1 MPELRKDPV
10 LGRWIIISKERRK
23 RPTDF
28 LIEKPQV
35 GGGFCPLCP
44 GNESTTPPEV
54 LAYRSGFEQR
64 KNDSNWLLRV
74 VPNKYPALVIEG
86 GLGKEGEGLYDRM
99 NGIGAHEVVIE
110 SPNHEESFSALP
122 PEKMVYVLRA
132 FKERITDLSRDPR
145 FKYVMI
151 FKNHGKAAGASLEH
165 SHSQLIALPILP
177 RMIVSELAG
186 ALSYYRYKERC
197 IFCDIIRQEIQQ
209 NVRVVCQNEHFITVT
224 PFAPRTPFEMWI
236 LPKEHASAYC
246 KEDDLKL
253 FSLARLFSETLRRL
267 DACIPDVPYNFVL
280 HTEPLQ
286 SGGMEHYHWHFEIVP
301 KLTSIAGF
309 EWGSGFYINPMP
321 PEEAAAYLRQSLE
334 KKLEGELC
342 EKDTAR

>member
-1 MPELRKDPV
+1 MPELRKDPI

-28 LIEKPQV
+28 LIEHPKTS
-35 GGGFCPLCP
+35 GGFCPLCP
-44 GNESTTPPEV
+44 GNENTTPPEV
-54 LAYRSGFEQR
+54 LAFTADGAHNRGGG
-64 KNDSNWLLRV
+64 NWQVRV
-74 VPNKYPALVIEG
+74 VPNKYPALIIEG
-86 GLGKEGEGLYDRM
+86 DLGKEGEGLYDRM
-99 NGIGAHEVVIE
+99 NGIGAHEVIIE
-110 SPNHEESFSALP
+110 SPDHDQSFGSLP
-122 PEKMVYVLRA
+122 AEKMLLVLRA
-132 FKERITDLSRDPR
+132 FKERIYDLGRDPR

-151 FKNHGKAAGASLEH
+151 FKNYGKAAGASLEH

-197 IFCDIIRQEIQQ
+197 IFCDIIRQEIKQDI
-209 NVRVVCQNEHFITVT
+209 RVVCQNQHFITVT

-236 LPKEHASAYC
+236 LPKAHSSAYC
-246 KEDDLKL
+246 KEDDSRLY
-253 FSLARLFSETLRRL
+253 SLAQLFSETLRRL
-267 DACIPDVPYNFVL
+267 DACIRDVPYNFVL

-286 SGGMEHYHWHFEIVP
+286 SVGLEHYHWHFEIVP

-321 PEEAAAYLRQSLE
+321 PEEAAAYLRQSL
-334 KKLEGELC
+334 
-342 EKDTAR
+342 